1 MQSNQENE
9 RQDGEIGCD
18 NNVKSSGFSKEGVQG
33 EVLEL
38 VCDNNELGCDMY
50 MYTVYC

>member
-18 NNVKSSGFSKEGVQG
+18 NNVKSSGFVNEGVQG

-50 MYTVYC
+50 TVYC